1 MNDDVLGA
9 IIDLR
14 KLNES
19 LDWLRKF
26 AERKWDSKN
35 KGLEVHYEKD
45 FFPFH
50 IDEFRDCPH
59 FELGLYALTILRP
72 DIIKDTKKNPE
83 IKQVCIARLAKI
95 KS

>member
-1 MNDDVLGA
+1 MNDDIFGA
-9 IIDLR
+9 MIDLR

-35 KGLEVHYEKD
+35 KGLETHYESD
-45 FFPFH
+45 FFLFH
-50 IDEFRDCPH
+50 IDEFGDCPH
-59 FELGLYALTILRP
+59 LELGLYALITLRP
-72 DIIKDTKKNPE
+72 DIVKNTKDPNIKK
-83 IKQVCIARLAKI
+83 VCIAGLAKI